1 MPSPSTNFM
10 AGPIGDSYK
19 RDDVLSI
26 DHKAI
31 VVDNNDPLKLRRV
44 RCIVEGLFESK
55 NWNHL
60 PWCMPGNE
68 GGSAGSRPGLGSFRV
83 PSYGSIVGVYFP
95 TGDLYAPYYKS
106 WADDSVDTSSQLLF
120 GEDYP
125 YTYGNVDESG
135 SWVRANCRSRRSNRG
150 MDFEESYEPS
160 HDIGFAE
167 FFHAI
172 SQAFVHVDGKGNVLL
187 RVPSN
192 LVIQVAGDIS
202 IKSLSAM
209 LETTNDV
216 ALKSGQ
222 AIGVEAKTTIGLKSG
237 GDTSIESATL
247 YENSGVVYDTVASQ
261 TELTTPYQEDLQS
274 YREKLVNLSREVKN
288 ADSVAQSNI
297 LTFAKALV
305 GTRSR

>member
-1 MPSPSTNFM
+1 M
-10 AGPIGDSYK
+10 
-19 RDDVLSI
+19 
-26 DHKAI
+26 
-31 VVDNNDPLKLRRV
+31 
-44 RCIVEGLFESK
+44 
-55 NWNHL
+55 
-60 PWCMPGNE
+60 
-68 GGSAGSRPGLGSFRV
+68 
-83 PSYGSIVGVYFP
+83 
-95 TGDLYAPYYKS
+95 
-106 WADDSVDTSSQLLF
+106 
-120 GEDYP
+120 
-125 YTYGNVDESG
+125 
-135 SWVRANCRSRRSNRG
+135 
-150 MDFEESYEPS
+150 
-160 HDIGFAE
+160 
-167 FFHAI
+167 
-172 SQAFVHVDGKGNVLL
+172 HVDGKGNVLL

-261 TELTTPYQEDLQS
+261 TELTAPYQEDLQS
-274 YREKLVNLSREVKN
+274 YREKLVNLSLMVKN